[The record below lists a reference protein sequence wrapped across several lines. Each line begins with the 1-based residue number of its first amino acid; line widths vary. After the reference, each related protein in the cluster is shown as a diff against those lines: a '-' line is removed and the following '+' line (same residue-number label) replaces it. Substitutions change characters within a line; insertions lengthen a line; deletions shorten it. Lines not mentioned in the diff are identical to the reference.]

1 MGRRMICAAMPVKRI
16 VAAACVLVLALTTP
30 ISADT
35 KKGRGTV
42 NKPFI
47 VTWLGEGPTQ
57 ITVQVKQGKLPLL
70 IVIGT
75 ELEDVT
81 WCVSVGHSTRDRII
95 RCDFNALFDFYA
107 LAVGPTAGSANFEVT
122 VTSDAIGESRAAV
135 AVPAGLEDR
144 ARATFQRLATMR

>member
-1 MGRRMICAAMPVKRI
+1 MKRI

-30 ISADT
+30 VSADT

-42 NKPFI
+42 KKPFV

-70 IVIGT
+70 IVIG
-75 ELEDVT
+75 EKIEDLT

-107 LAVGPTAGSANFEVT
+107 LAVGPTSGSANFEVT
-122 VTSDAIGESRAAV
+122 VTSDPIGESRA

-144 ARATFQRLATMR
+144 ARATFQRFATMH

>member
-1 MGRRMICAAMPVKRI
+1 MKRI

-30 ISADT
+30 VSADT

-42 NKPFI
+42 NKSFI

-57 ITVQVKQGKLPLL
+57 ITVQVKQGKIPLL
-70 IVIGT
+70 IVLGADT
-75 ELEDVT
+75 GDLT

-107 LAVGPTAGSANFEVT
+107 LAVGPIDGKANFEVT
-122 VTSDAIGESRAAV
+122 VTSDPIGESLA

-144 ARATFQRLATMR
+144 ARATFQRFATTMR